1 MAPLVSM
8 ETTGNPGW
16 DGIRSPCCFM
26 FSLKCSLVSPL
37 GGETEWGDGD
47 SGEKLWLKKSVGES
61 WFCLDVVSSEGRGLD
76 EVT

>member
-1 MAPLVSM
+1 
-8 ETTGNPGW
+8 
-16 DGIRSPCCFM
+16 M
-26 FSLKCSLVSPL
+26 FSLKSSLVSPL
-37 GGETEWGDGD
+37 SGETEWGDGD